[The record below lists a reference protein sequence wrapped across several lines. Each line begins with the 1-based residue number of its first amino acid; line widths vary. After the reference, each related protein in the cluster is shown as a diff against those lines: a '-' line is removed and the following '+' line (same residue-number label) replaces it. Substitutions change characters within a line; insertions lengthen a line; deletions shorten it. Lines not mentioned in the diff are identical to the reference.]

1 MIKFDKPQ
9 NLNGK
14 QLRDELNSAGV
25 EIAYLGREVKVD
37 GNADLWLDI
46 AEADKTKAKSI
57 VNAHNGT
64 IVAPE
69 PTITDKLANAGIS
82 LDELKSALGL

>member
-14 QLRDELNSAGV
+14 ELRDELNSAGV
-25 EIAYLGREVKVD
+25 EIAYLGGEVLVD
-37 GNADLWLDI
+37 GNGDLWLDI
-46 AEADKTKAKSI
+46 AEADKTKATSI
-57 VNAHNGT
+57 VTAHNGT
-64 IVAPE
+64 TVGAE